1 MEAIERGLTVTMA
14 RHTGMKRA
22 SSTGRTLRAC
32 RGRPR
37 AFTLIELMMVMSI
50 IALLAT
56 TAMMMMNFAGEDV
69 RATVYNVNRRILED
83 QVTRY
88 RLDHGSPPSQ
98 DRFREQITMATNRA
112 GDIAAPG
119 TPGYPYGP
127 YLKEMPVNPYTGGSS
142 VGISDSS
149 DWHVE
154 ALTGNAEDLTS
165 LSRRNLSQL
174 YSAAATYLDER
185 GSFPASLD
193 VLRGEYIAEDTFQV
207 VMISPRTGRIFS
219 YKQPATTAD
228 DTVLI
233 QETGAAPD
241 LLICYA
247 DGRIEEGS

>member
-1 MEAIERGLTVTMA
+1 MTMA
-14 RHTGMKRA
+14 RHTGRKRGYSA
-22 SSTGRTLRAC
+22 GRSIRTCRAR
-32 RGRPR
+32 RG
-37 AFTLIELMMVMSI
+37 AFTLIELMMVMSV

-88 RLDHGSPPSQ
+88 RADHGSPPSQ

-112 GDIAAPG
+112 GDVAEPG

-127 YLKEMPVNPYTGGSS
+127 YLKTMPVNPYTGGSS
-142 VGISDSS
+142 VGTADSS

-154 ALTGNAEDLTS
+154 ALTGSPDDLTS

-193 VLRGEYIAEDTFQV
+193 ALRGQYIAEDTFQV

-219 YKQPATTAD
+219 YKQPATGGD
-228 DTVLI
+228 DAVLI
-233 QETGAAPD
+233 QETGAAPG